1 MRSEFLL
8 RSTSSSV
15 ISSLRVQAFPVV
27 GLLGIGVLAAMVL
40 YRQLEQLQY
49 ICIGSLEEEVGA
61 PPLLAKALRPIHLSR
76 ERSELNGNVNR

>member
-1 MRSEFLL
+1 MRSEFHL

-27 GLLGIGVLAAMVL
+27 GLLGIGVLADMVL

-49 ICIGSLEEEVGA
+49 ICTGSLE
-61 PPLLAKALRPIHLSR
+61 
-76 ERSELNGNVNR
+76 